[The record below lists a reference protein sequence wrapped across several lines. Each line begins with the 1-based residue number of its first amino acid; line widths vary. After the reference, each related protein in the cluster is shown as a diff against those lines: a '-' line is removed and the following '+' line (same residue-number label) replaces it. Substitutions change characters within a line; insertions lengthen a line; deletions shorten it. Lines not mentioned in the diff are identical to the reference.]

1 MDGQL
6 RSIFSQNL
14 RSAQWTP
21 IESGLTIQ
29 GIPDSHYIFPG
40 GCAGWIEHKQTDGW
54 QIKKTK
60 SWPFQVAWISRYTR
74 MDGRVFIAIR
84 RKNDELWLVTG
95 ALIRQL
101 ADEGLRGVQGSC
113 NVWGGG
119 PSKWN
124 WPEIE
129 AVLKRKL

>member
-29 GIPDSHYIFPG
+29 GIPDSEYCFPG
-40 GCAGWIEHKQTDGW
+40 GIQGWVEHKQTNGW

-60 SWPFQVAWISRYTR
+60 SWPFQVAWISRRVR
-74 MDGRVFIAIR
+74 MGGRVFVAIR
-84 RKNDELWLVTG
+84 RKSDQLWLVHG
-95 ALIRQL
+95 SQIKQL
-101 ADEGLRGVQGSC
+101 ADVGLQGVVPVGY
-113 NVWGGG
+113 WDGG
-119 PSKWN
+119 PSKWS
-124 WPEIE
+124 WPDIE
-129 AVLKRKL
+129 AALKREL